1 MTNQSQTHKNS
12 YQTDHS
18 AEALRTRKAKNG
30 TFQALQEIT
39 ATKMTISVINF
50 KINTKSD
57 TQKLLR
63 KVKVNTY

>member
-50 KINTKSD
+50 KNQHKIRYAKI
-57 TQKLLR
+57 TQKS
-63 KVKVNTY
+63 KG